1 MVFYLSGY
9 KVNGNKQEKDR
20 SSYLH
25 WHYETSIDKQV
36 NRRFYV
42 DKIINPE
49 TVKNL
54 VIPKIL
60 GTHAEV
66 IGKALKRQIKYFKL
80 TPSRFYYVIF
90 KALYKLGLYPAG
102 VIAGFYPNLEKE
114 RIRLP
119 DPIQY
124 KGLLTGEPKQTTLND
139 LMAEAVQ
146 FGCRMIET
154 AYAYYEG
161 RKNRGQCEK
170 IIGGQSLETGRVG
183 KRTPDIRFSA
193 DLYPE

>member
-1 MVFYLSGY
+1 MVFYFSGY
-9 KVNGNKQEKDR
+9 KVNGNRQEKDR
-20 SSYLH
+20 SAYLH

-60 GTHAEV
+60 GIHPEV
-66 IGKALKRQIKYFKL
+66 IGKALKRQINYFSL
-80 TPSRFYYVIF
+80 TSSQFYYVIF

-102 VIAGFYPNLEKE
+102 AIAGFYRNLEKE
-114 RIRLP
+114 SIRLP

-124 KGLLTGEPKQTTLND
+124 KDVLTGEPKQTTLND
-139 LMAEAVQ
+139 LMVEAVQ

-161 RKNRGQCEK
+161 RENRDECEK
-170 IIGGQSLETGRVG
+170 IIAGQSLKTGRVG
-183 KRTPDIRFSA
+183 KRTSDIRFSA